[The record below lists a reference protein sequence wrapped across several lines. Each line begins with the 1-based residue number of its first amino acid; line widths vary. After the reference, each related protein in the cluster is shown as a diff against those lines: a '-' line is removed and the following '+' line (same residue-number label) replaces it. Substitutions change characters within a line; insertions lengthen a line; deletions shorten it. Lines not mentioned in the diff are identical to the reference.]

1 MEDQQGCANY
11 IESLHISYANDF
23 EISQKNY
30 LLTNIT
36 SPHKVFE
43 NIFKRLVGK
52 TYNASAISGCIVSR
66 HRELGAAVYL

>member
-11 IESLHISYANDF
+11 IESLYISYVNDF

-36 SPHKVFE
+36 SSHKVLG
-43 NIFKRLVGK
+43 NIFEWFIGK
-52 TYNASAISGCIVSR
+52 IYNASAIFGCIVS
-66 HRELGAAVYL
+66 HHQELEAAVYL